1 MADVRPSEEAREQP
15 GSIGPEPIWRGF
27 QFNSDAWLLFGMGIC
42 GLLLAPAFVLPF
54 ADKGVSTFTTEL
66 HALFRTH
73 FPVQLFFLIAPV
85 AFVVLTA
92 HLLLFPARPRV
103 SVPSLAV
110 FGILTVLAIIHE
122 VRLWTAPIETP
133 RIAFWMLFRYNEIG
147 LVAAGTA
154 GYRNWKYPTLATA
167 FAFNGFMLAWLFTVA
182 FPWLTQ
188 VWR

>member
-1 MADVRPSEEAREQP
+1 MKHQMLHGKDQSDPIR
-15 GSIGPEPIWRGF
+15 PEPIWRGF
-27 QFNSDAWLLFGMGIC
+27 QFDRDAWLLLGMGVC

-54 ADKGVSTFTTEL
+54 VDSGVSTFTTERY
-66 HALFRTH
+66 ALCRTYL
-73 FPVQLFFLIAPV
+73 PAQLFFMIAPI
-85 AFVVLTA
+85 AFMALTA

-122 VRLWTAPIETP
+122 VQLWRAPIETP
-133 RIAFWMLFRYNEIG
+133 RFAFWMLFRYNEIG

-154 GYRNWKYPTLATA
+154 GYRNWKHPSLATA

-188 VWR
+188 VWQ